1 MSRRLLAIL
10 AGRAAAV
17 LLMAGAA
24 FHATGLPLAR
34 AGAAELTNE
43 FLAATLEPIWLF
55 ASFHWLAFALMA
67 AWLAGR
73 GSLSD
78 RLILAGMGVFVLLD
92 TGQMMLALGGFVGT
106 YVLGVSGLLCV
117 LSAGLAKP
125 VRVADQLS

>member
-1 MSRRLLAIL
+1 MSRRLLAKL

-34 AGAAELTNE
+34 AGAAELTNG

-55 ASFHWLAFALMA
+55 ASFHWLAFGLMA

-73 GSLSD
+73 GALSD
-78 RLILAGMGVFVLLD
+78 RIMLAGIGAFILID
-92 TGQMMLALGGFVGT
+92 TGQMIHALGGFIGT
-106 YVLGVSGLLCV
+106 IVLGVSGLLCV
-117 LSAGLAKP
+117 LSAGLGKP
-125 VRVADQLS
+125 ERDAAQLS